1 MYKLK
6 DGTVVTANDIKAAF
20 LAGKAVIVHS
30 NREGDSKQGLLLHG
44 YHFDTRGKCDYAL
57 DETWTKIPQTLDEA
71 LAIALYN
78 PNPYCKV

>member
-1 MYKLK
+1 MYKIK
-6 DGTVVTANDIKAAF
+6 DGTVVTEEDILAAF

-30 NREGDSKQGLLLHG
+30 NREGDSQQGLLLNG
-44 YHFDTRGKCDYAL
+44 EHFDTRGKCDYAL
-57 DETWTKIPQTLDEA
+57 DETWTRSPQTLEEA